1 MINIT
6 SHSLEA
12 PPHEIPIWA
21 LRLEVQG
28 IINRYAEV
36 FECSRDFI
44 TAAVY
49 AIVSTIC
56 GKHIELFD
64 GKYNNNP
71 NHWICVVAPSGSNKS
86 APIKA
91 LLEPIFKEEKLR
103 IKKFK
108 EEYREYKKKGG
119 EEPVRDRLI
128 VSDVT
133 PEGLYQVLADKDNTK
148 AGLLLYR
155 DEIKGFLDDMNRYN
169 SSGEISNYL
178 SIYDGTPFPVD
189 RKTQE
194 PQWISNP
201 FLCILGGIQ
210 PRAIAN
216 AFKPSWAD
224 EGFVQRWLYVY
235 PQVLP
240 EKEYKDNVLDEMY
253 KTAWYEMTDKLS
265 AIGDMKLL
273 LSTEAK
279 VLLTEFNKETAKK
292 ERDADPWVASILS
305 KIRIQ
310 IEKWCAITHILSCGE
325 TLKQDLSVL
334 PQIAYCALSVSG
346 KGLFLVIP
354 LRYPEKHLQQ
364 FRQLQID
371 FRKMGIMIDS
381 ACSDITR
388 LRCLSYDEH
397 PIINENATL
406 YEGVYVEKPKHKSF
420 PTCFIYE
427 GENTSA
433 EVAVCC
439 RKIQQCGI
447 DITASYDDWLK
458 VGCALATLGESGRSL
473 FHICSQQN
481 AKYNAAKTDKMFTD
495 LLRRNYQQ
503 VNIGTF
509 FWMCKQHGITTKE

>member
-108 EEYREYKKKGG
+108 EEYREYKKNGG

-178 SIYDGTPFPVD
+178 SIYEPRSQLTVRHRNLNGFPILSFVYWGAYNLV
-189 RKTQE
+189 
-194 PQWISNP
+194 PLPMPSNP
-201 FLCILGGIQ
+201 HGQTKALC
-210 PRAIAN
+210 
-216 AFKPSWAD
+216 S
-224 EGFVQRWLYVY
+224 
-235 PQVLP
+235 
-240 EKEYKDNVLDEMY
+240 
-253 KTAWYEMTDKLS
+253 
-265 AIGDMKLL
+265 
-273 LSTEAK
+273 
-279 VLLTEFNKETAKK
+279 
-292 ERDADPWVASILS
+292 
-305 KIRIQ
+305 
-310 IEKWCAITHILSCGE
+310 
-325 TLKQDLSVL
+325 
-334 PQIAYCALSVSG
+334 
-346 KGLFLVIP
+346 
-354 LRYPEKHLQQ
+354 
-364 FRQLQID
+364 
-371 FRKMGIMIDS
+371 
-381 ACSDITR
+381 
-388 LRCLSYDEH
+388 
-397 PIINENATL
+397 
-406 YEGVYVEKPKHKSF
+406 
-420 PTCFIYE
+420 
-427 GENTSA
+427 
-433 EVAVCC
+433 
-439 RKIQQCGI
+439 
-447 DITASYDDWLK
+447 
-458 VGCALATLGESGRSL
+458 VGC
-473 FHICSQQN
+473 
-481 AKYNAAKTDKMFTD
+481 MFIHKFFQ
-495 LLRRNYQQ
+495 RRN
-503 VNIGTF
+503 IRT
-509 FWMCKQHGITTKE
+509 MCLMKCTKPHGMK

>member
-1 MINIT
+1 M
-6 SHSLEA
+6 
-12 PPHEIPIWA
+12 
-21 LRLEVQG
+21 QG
-28 IINRYAEV
+28 IINHYAEV
-36 FECSRDFI
+36 FECFRDFI

-91 LLEPIFKEEKLR
+91 LLEPIFKEEELR

-108 EEYREYKKKGG
+108 EEYREYKKNGG
-119 EEPVRDRLI
+119 EEPARDRLI

-133 PEGLYQVLADKDNTK
+133 PEGLYQVLADKNNTK
-148 AGLLLYR
+148 TGLLLYR

-265 AIGDMKLL
+265 AIGD
-273 LSTEAK
+273 
-279 VLLTEFNKETAKK
+279 
-292 ERDADPWVASILS
+292 
-305 KIRIQ
+305 

-325 TLKQDLSVL
+325 SAGAGQYFAL
-334 PQIAYCALSVSG
+334 PTSTIISEEEM
-346 KGLFLVIP
+346 
-354 LRYPEKHLQQ
+354 RYSIECMRYFENCSYRMLQQ
-364 FRQLQID
+364 MKGYSSNEMTKAQLIAELVKRTERQKLNIQKLADAIGVSRQYVSKIVNQASELRGCTCD
-371 FRKMGIMIDS
+371 TFQLTYNEDVNSWRK
-381 ACSDITR
+381 
-388 LRCLSYDEH
+388 
-397 PIINENATL
+397 
-406 YEGVYVEKPKHKSF
+406 
-420 PTCFIYE
+420 
-427 GENTSA
+427 
-433 EVAVCC
+433 
-439 RKIQQCGI
+439 
-447 DITASYDDWLK
+447 
-458 VGCALATLGESGRSL
+458 
-473 FHICSQQN
+473 
-481 AKYNAAKTDKMFTD
+481 
-495 LLRRNYQQ
+495 RNL
-503 VNIGTF
+503 
-509 FWMCKQHGITTKE
+509 